1 MLNPDQLRPSP
12 MFLCLLIL
20 QKEDEE
26 PHGRGN
32 SFTNVFY
39 RYHCYEFLSVSGMEF
54 GVKRAYLA
62 ILLKHKIHGVN
73 EVVLSV
79 GKSSSLAV
87 LYE

>member
-1 MLNPDQLRPSP
+1 
-12 MFLCLLIL
+12 
-20 QKEDEE
+20 
-26 PHGRGN
+26 
-32 SFTNVFY
+32 
-39 RYHCYEFLSVSGMEF
+39 MEF